1 MDSFSEMYNDPFSL
15 GYLSN
20 SHVIHLSIVHSFSEL
35 NLAFTFVI
43 SYMYLRSNMYLGTNT
58 FQYNVV
64 LLHTAEVMFYF
75 GRK

>member
-20 SHVIHLSIVHSFSEL
+20 SHVIHLSIVHSFSEQ

-64 LLHTAEVMFYF
+64 LQHTAEVMFYF
-75 GRK
+75 GKK

>member
-20 SHVIHLSIVHSFSEL
+20 SHVIHLSIVHSFSEQ

-75 GRK
+75 GKK

>member
-20 SHVIHLSIVHSFSEL
+20 SHVIHLSIVRSFSEL

-43 SYMYLRSNMYLGTNT
+43 SYMYLRCNMYLGTNT

-64 LLHTAEVMFYF
+64 LLHIAEVMFYF
-75 GRK
+75 GKK

>member
-20 SHVIHLSIVHSFSEL
+20 SQVIHLSIVHSFSEL

-64 LLHTAEVMFYF
+64 LLHTTEVMFYF
-75 GRK
+75 GKK

>member
-20 SHVIHLSIVHSFSEL
+20 SHVIQLSIVHSFSEL

-43 SYMYLRSNMYLGTNT
+43 SYMYLRCNMYLGTNT

-64 LLHTAEVMFYF
+64 LLHIAEVMFYF
-75 GRK
+75 GKK

>member
-64 LLHTAEVMFYF
+64 VLHTAEVMFYF
-75 GRK
+75 GKK

>member
-1 MDSFSEMYNDPFSL
+1 MGSFSEMYNDPFSQ

-20 SHVIHLSIVHSFSEL
+20 SHVIHLCIAHSFSEL
-35 NLAFTFVI
+35 NLAFISVI
-43 SYMYLRSNMYLGTNT
+43 SYMYLRCNMYLGTNM

-75 GRK
+75 GKK

>member
-20 SHVIHLSIVHSFSEL
+20 SHVIHQSIVHSFSEL

-75 GRK
+75 GKK